1 MTQATA
7 LLDEAMDLARQ
18 EKAALENGEYEKAI
32 ELAEK
37 RNEVT
42 GIAWNNYNA
51 AEKDAYQQRLLKL
64 SSLQTHLSDIAS
76 RAHEAIRQKLSR
88 SRLEKRRMQ
97 GYHMA
102 IGQALQ

>member
-1 MTQATA
+1 MQAA
-7 LLDEAMDLARQ
+7 ILLDEAIDLARQ

-37 RNEVT
+37 RSEVT
-42 GIAWNNYNA
+42 GQAWNNYKVE
-51 AEKDAYQQRLLKL
+51 EKDGYHQRLLKL
-64 SSLQTHLSDIAS
+64 SRLQTHLSDIAS
-76 RAHEAIRQKLSR
+76 RAHEAIKQRLSR
-88 SRLEKRRMQ
+88 SRQEKRRMQ

>member
-1 MTQATA
+1 MTQGAA
-7 LLDEAMDLARQ
+7 LLDEAIDLARQ

-42 GIAWNNYNA
+42 GLAWNNFRTE
-51 AEKDAYQQRLLKL
+51 EKDGYKQRLLKL
-64 SSLQTHLSDIAS
+64 SSLQTHLSGIAG